1 MARAASQGQP
11 AQQGAALESEVTA
24 VNGSSGTANPKLRG
38 QSLSRAY
45 GDSAGSSLSRRGGQ
59 GGQVW
64 RDEKE
69 NLTKTRVT
77 SDERT

>member
-45 GDSAGSSLSRRGGQ
+45 GGFGGFKSEQARRPGRPSLEG
-59 GGQVW
+59 
-64 RDEKE
+64 
-69 NLTKTRVT
+69 
-77 SDERT
+77 